1 MKRIEMIKI
10 LEAFVECFHTQDL
23 DRVISMF
30 AENGSAEHWTRQK
43 LVGRPAIREEMR
55 HFFDPARGRIH
66 WDIERV
72 DVDESANVA
81 WSVWS
86 MTLTKDGTAAVLH
99 GCDTFEFDSH
109 GLITRNAVFVKTDQP
124 KFEPK

>member
-1 MKRIEMIKI
+1 MKRAEIVKK
-10 LEAFVECFHTQDL
+10 LEAFVECFHTLDL
-23 DRVISMF
+23 DGVISMF

-43 LVGRPAIREEMR
+43 LVGRQAIKEEMR
-55 HFFDPARGRIH
+55 QFFNPAMGRVH

-72 DVDESANVA
+72 DVDESTDVA

-86 MTLTKDGTAAVLH
+86 MTITKDGTAAVMH

-124 KFEPK
+124 KVEAK